1 VDFIRTWSKKT
12 GFPIERLLQ
21 WLGLSVGKYY
31 DWAQRQGDSNHHN
44 GKVPRD
50 FWLTAEEKQ
59 AILDFQLLYPVEGY
73 RRLTYMMMD
82 ADVVAVSPSSVFRV
96 LRDAG
101 RLGYFP
107 RHPSKKGTGFVQ
119 PLRPHEHWHIDIA
132 HINIHGTFYY
142 LCAVLDGASRYL
154 VDWSLRESMR
164 EPDVEIL
171 LQRAKERSPDAHPR
185 IISDN
190 GPQFI
195 AKDFKEFIRISGMTH
210 VRTSPYYPQSN
221 GKMERWNGSV
231 KSECIRPGV
240 PLSLEDA
247 QQLVTQ
253 YVQVYNEQRLHSAIG
268 YVSPQAML
276 EGRQEQIHAER
287 DRKLDEARRRRR
299 LAVQQKR
306 NSAGVEDSQVPV
318 DKLVSGE
325 TEAGTAGTQ
334 PS

>member
-1 VDFIRTWSKKT
+1 
-12 GFPIERLLQ
+12 
-21 WLGLSVGKYY
+21 
-31 DWAQRQGDSNHHN
+31 
-44 GKVPRD
+44 
-50 FWLTAEEKQ
+50 
-59 AILDFQLLYPVEGY
+59 
-73 RRLTYMMMD
+73 
-82 ADVVAVSPSSVFRV
+82 
-96 LRDAG
+96 
-101 RLGYFP
+101 
-107 RHPSKKGTGFVQ
+107 
-119 PLRPHEHWHIDIA
+119 
-132 HINIHGTFYY
+132 
-142 LCAVLDGASRYL
+142 
-154 VDWSLRESMR
+154 
-164 EPDVEIL
+164 
-171 LQRAKERSPDAHPR
+171 
-185 IISDN
+185 
-190 GPQFI
+190 
-195 AKDFKEFIRISGMTH
+195 
-210 VRTSPYYPQSN
+210 
-221 GKMERWNGSV
+221 MERWNGSV